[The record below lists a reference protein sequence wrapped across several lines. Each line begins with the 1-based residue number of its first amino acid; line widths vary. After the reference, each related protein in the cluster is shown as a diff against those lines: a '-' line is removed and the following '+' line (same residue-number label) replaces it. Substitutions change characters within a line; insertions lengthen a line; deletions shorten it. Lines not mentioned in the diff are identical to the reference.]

1 MTQPFLRLRE
11 LLSTIPFAW
20 LIEAVNPLKKDNF
33 HPFGVRMLRNG
44 FRKLEDKKWNM
55 IHYSKEILI
64 IVRFKVFK
72 MLKLFSNI

>member
-1 MTQPFLRLRE
+1 
-11 LLSTIPFAW
+11 
-20 LIEAVNPLKKDNF
+20 
-33 HPFGVRMLRNG
+33 MLRNG